1 MLVFNQINMKRNINN
16 NLFRKAFLAL
26 SFTALLSI
34 SSCEKFTELSP
45 LSALSEKTAFETP
58 ANIELAMVGVYNRA
72 AVGSYN
78 GGGGRGYPFGAASI
92 EQGEMRGEDMVNLA
106 TFYQITYE
114 TTITAAASSAN
125 NLNMFVNLYALI
137 NQCNVVIDGVTKA
150 AASGTITEAVASQY
164 AGEARFLRALAHH
177 ELVINFCRPFVDGNG
192 GKPGI
197 PYRTVAVTSSA
208 AVASEIVVKRGTVAE
223 DYTKILAD
231 LDFAEANLPPAR
243 TSSKITRATKGAAI
257 ALKTRVKLH
266 MNDFAGVIAEG
277 AKLGTSAAAG
287 PYTSPIG
294 GYALTASPDGPFVSF
309 MNNTESIFSIENGS
323 AANGGVNGALPNMFG
338 PASNAI
344 NSQVGRSL
352 VATSPNLY
360 NASFWV
366 TGDTRRTLLQIQQ
379 TIGAKYFFN
388 YKYRDP
394 STSTDWA
401 PILRYAEVLLNVSEA
416 YSRTSALDVRALNL
430 LNAVRNR
437 AVPVA
442 SQYTI
447 ASFLTQ
453 NSLTQAI
460 LNERRIE
467 FAGEGRRWADIT
479 RLSQDANFQVAGG
492 GIPAKILVT
501 ALSSTGSNWDVV
513 NRPVTAATKAAIPY
527 TDFKYIWP
535 IPQDELNAN
544 PNIEQNPG
552 Y

>member
-1 MLVFNQINMKRNINN
+1 MKKDIKN
-16 NLFRKAFLAL
+16 NLFRKGVFAL
-26 SFTALLSI
+26 SVVALLSV
-34 SSCEKFTELSP
+34 SSCEKYTELSP

-78 GGGGRGYPFGAASI
+78 GAAGRGYPFGAASI

-150 AASGTITEAVASQY
+150 AASGTITEAVANQY

-177 ELVINFCRPFVDGNG
+177 ELVINFCRPYVDGNG
-192 GKPGI
+192 SKEGI

-208 AVASEIVVKRGTVAE
+208 TVASEIALTRGTVAE
-223 DYTKILAD
+223 DYTKILED

-243 TSSKITRATKGAAI
+243 TSSKITRATQGAAI

-277 AKLGTSAAAG
+277 TKLGTAAAAG

-309 MNNTESIFSIENGS
+309 TNNTESIFSIENGS

-366 TGDTRRTLLQIQQ
+366 TGDTRRSLLQIQQ

-388 YKYRDP
+388 YKYRDA

-401 PILRYAEVLLNVSEA
+401 PILRYSEVLLNVAEA
-416 YSRTSALDVRALNL
+416 YSRTSALDARALGL

-437 AVPVA
+437 AVPVT

-447 ASFLTQ
+447 ASFISQ
-453 NSLTQAI
+453 NALTQAI

-479 RLSQDANFQVAGG
+479 RLSQDPNFQVAGG

-501 ALSSTGSNWDVV
+501 ALSATGSNWDAVT
-513 NRPVTAATKAAIPY
+513 RPVTVAAKAAIPY

-544 PNIEQNPG
+544 PNMTQNPG